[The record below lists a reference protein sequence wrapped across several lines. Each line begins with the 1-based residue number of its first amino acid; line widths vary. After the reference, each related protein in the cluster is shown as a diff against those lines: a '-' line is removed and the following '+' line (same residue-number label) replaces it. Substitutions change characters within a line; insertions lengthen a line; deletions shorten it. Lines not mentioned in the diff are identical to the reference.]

1 MTAADTQLDAMSDTA
16 ADDTAVFMD
25 SSVNESP
32 YFVHEPSANSGMK
45 KSARV
50 SLAAMPYCCPHVC
63 VCLSVCR
70 KLAFYENNW
79 MIDLVFFR

>member
-50 SLAAMPYCCPHVC
+50 SLAAMTVARMS
-63 VCLSVCR
+63 VSVSLSVASWLSM
-70 KLAFYENNW
+70 KTTG
-79 MIDLVFFR
+79 